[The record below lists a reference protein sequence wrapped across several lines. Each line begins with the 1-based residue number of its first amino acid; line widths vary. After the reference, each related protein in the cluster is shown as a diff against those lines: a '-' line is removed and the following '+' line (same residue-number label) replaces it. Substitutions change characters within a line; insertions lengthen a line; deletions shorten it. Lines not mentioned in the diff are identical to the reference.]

1 MRYPETERTNQER
14 GTEAVEWQ
22 ESRGKSEK
30 ITKSEIT
37 FSLGNF
43 ASKDACKMCLT
54 AKCHGCQQYGLPA
67 MQGGGTSPWDN
78 SLLQAFAFSLIV
90 PISEHLNFL
99 QD

>member
-22 ESRGKSEK
+22 ESRGKNEK
-30 ITKSEIT
+30 IAKSEIT

-43 ASKDACKMCLT
+43 TSKDACKMCLT
-54 AKCHGCQQYGLPA
+54 AKCHGRQQCGLPA

-78 SLLQAFAFSLIV
+78 NPLQAFVFSLIV
-90 PISEHLNFL
+90 PTSGLLDLL